1 MFTLPALPY
10 DFNALE
16 PSINA
21 HIMELHYTKH
31 HQTYLNKLNE
41 AISGTEWEQKT
52 IEDILK
58 NLDSVPENI
67 RTAVRNHG
75 GGYHNHN
82 LFWEN
87 LTPTF
92 QNPSE
97 NLQTI
102 ISENFESFDNFK
114 TQFNQAATTV
124 FGSGWAWLV
133 QDASGKLQITKTPN
147 QDSPITTHH
156 LPILG
161 LDVWEHA
168 YYLQYENRRPEY
180 IDAFW
185 NIVNWEVVEKRMG
198 S

>member
-31 HQTYLNKLNE
+31 HQTYATKLNE
-41 AISGTEWEQKT
+41 AIAGTEWEQKT
-52 IEDILK
+52 IEEILK
-58 NLDSVPENI
+58 NLDSIPENI

-97 NLQTI
+97 NLQKI

-147 QDSPITTHH
+147 QDSPLTTHH

-185 NIVNWEVVEKRMG
+185 NIVNWEVVEKRIG
-198 S
+198 